1 MASWATQGTV
11 SQAAALALRQL
22 QDQLGAAYLENT
34 KLQDEAARD
43 RAEALQ
49 IAQAQHKELEQ
60 SETANAAVKDQ
71 LSEMKGLLQVLL
83 ALLWLMLVLLQRHWL
98 LLQFHSLLLVPLC
111 HNSFWLLTECLSQ

>member
-49 IAQAQHKELEQ
+49 IAQGQHKELEQ
-60 SETANAAVKDQ
+60 SETVNAALKDQ
-71 LSEMKGLLQVLL
+71 LGEMQGLLQVLL
-83 ALLWLMLVLLQRHWL
+83 ALPGFMLVTLQHNRL
-98 LLQFHSLLLVPLC
+98 LLQIQSHLRVLLSHIRFCRL
-111 HNSFWLLTECLSQ
+111 